1 MSLGDRLGC
10 IMEFL
15 RVETTLSG
23 GGVMVLE
30 RTPNG
35 KLVLTGAR
43 SSGHDGHGRKVQ
55 ESLACGHEEWEQ
67 LGNDKL
73 ISSRV
78 VPMVS

>member
-1 MSLGDRLGC
+1 MEMSLGDRLGC

-55 ESLACGHEEWEQ
+55 ESLACGHEEIGAIRSAEV
-67 LGNDKL
+67 
-73 ISSRV
+73 ISC
-78 VPMVS
+78 